1 MPSSNDS
8 TNPNSPFGVQYGYP
22 QGTRITDSSKVAE
35 ILQSDVGMPPSRA
48 QLFSSSRASQF
59 SAIGLPRVYPT
70 QRQMDSENPIGAM
83 AQDPTN
89 VSTARHMAN
98 PQIANRYFEQ
108 RVNQDTKKL
117 ETAYRAFGDPQ
128 EAFSKIGYEGSVS
141 SMEEARAQIKG
152 QHEEETRGLHN
163 LALRVVEEAG
173 VQPHQTRELT
183 KAQHMAGRIIA
194 GQVERNVTQPMTFQQ
209 AHTLASEKLGVEAGQ
224 TISAIGGK
232 RLDDYSETEKSAFRS
247 ATREV
252 KGGEPKVEQSFS
264 DLTTVVK
271 ELSNA
276 LKDLTKSAKPQEE
289 SKSDLIQKR
298 HDLAMEQQANRQQF
312 TTQRD
317 ERTAS
322 ERDLAHE
329 RSTSRQERGGE
340 IRQGHIQLQHQ
351 LAMEKQK
358 DAQEHQ
364 ISMQERREQHSE
376 KMAGGKRKGGLA
388 EFGLGIMHRG
398 DVLRPANFAG
408 RKLARG
414 SFDTLMGMAGASSLE
429 QSIGSFSPLGL
440 PIGQLATMP
449 MNMLNRIGT
458 KGAEFELT
466 SLQAEMLREGKLKTG
481 RMVAQNLTASNTV
494 SQIFELSHQLGISPS
509 QSATML
515 RDVGVAD
522 PSTSLGVQDITQL
535 AIRGFNP
542 AQVAQLGG
550 QLGMLNAGL
559 GSQDV
564 MGLLNKSG
572 MRGNQAID
580 FASRIADF
588 TRGRRVA
595 GLGLE
600 KNFLGKTANR
610 IEKMGVG
617 VEAGLATLSKVQGT
631 VLQAGQGLTS
641 MFGGMA
647 DLAIQASAFEQAG
660 GDLFKA
666 QGIAEEISG
675 SPERLMGALRS
686 QGMSERQIDLT
697 LAGRGFTTREIQQI
711 RKAKGGKGELTTK
724 MQAEIGGRLDVSR
737 KFAERAREDVAQLY
751 TGSSYGE
758 PLIEKLEVMLRADAT
773 YQRKVLSNMLK
784 KEDIKTIT
792 DSVATLTVGVQSG
805 ANVIVGMLS
814 EAMRKIEEFLQ

>member
-35 ILQSDVGMPPSRA
+35 ILQSDVGMPASGA

-340 IRQGHIQLQHQ
+340 IRQGHIQLQHK

-376 KMAGGKRKGGLA
+376 KMAGGKRKGGLT

-414 SFDTLMGMAGASSLE
+414 SFDMMTGIAGGSSIAESL
-429 QSIGSFSPLGL
+429 SAISVIGL
-440 PIGQLATMP
+440 PIGAMTAMP
-449 MNMLNRIGT
+449 MSMLQNIGMR
-458 KGAEFELT
+458 GAEMELT
-466 SLQAEMLREGKLKTG
+466 ALQAEFLETGKLRSG
-481 RMVAQNLTASNTV
+481 RLMSSHYTV
-494 SQIFELSHQLGISPS
+494 SGIMELSTQLGISPS
-509 QSATML
+509 QSASILKDM
-515 RDVGVAD
+515 GMAD
-522 PSTSLGVQDITQL
+522 PKTPLPIPDITSLAVQ
-535 AIRGFNP
+535 GFNP

-559 GSQDV
+559 GSRDV
-564 MGLLNKSG
+564 IGLLNKSG

-595 GLGLE
+595 GLGLG
-600 KNFLGKTANR
+600 KNFLRDTSNR
-610 IEKMGVG
+610 IQTMDVG
-617 VEAGLATLSKVQGT
+617 VEAGLATLGKVQGT

-641 MFGGMA
+641 MFGGMV
-647 DLAIQASAFEQAG
+647 DLAIQASAFEEAG

-666 QGIAEEISG
+666 VGIAERISG
-675 SPERLMGALRS
+675 SPRELLTTLEG
-686 QGMSERQIDLT
+686 QGMSNDLINIALT
-697 LAGRGFTTREIQQI
+697 GKQFTTGQVNQI
-711 RKAKGGKGELTTK
+711 RRGKRGGDFDTKTAPVDTT
-724 MQAEIGGRLDVSR
+724 ESLVVSR
-737 KFAERAREDVAQLY
+737 KFAQRQQADIKQLY
-751 TGSSYGE
+751 STTGKDQE
-758 PLIEKLEVMLRADAT
+758 PLIDKLDMMLQGDAH
-773 YQRKVLSNMLK
+773 YQKKMLENMITK
-784 KEDIKTIT
+784 KQMHRLIT
-792 DSVATLTVGVQSG
+792 SVTGVSTSVSRLTVLVDKI
-805 ANVIVGMLS
+805 ALVIDKVVNIL
-814 EAMRKIEEFLQ
+814 